1 MPEKILLGMQILL
14 SIGNLCV
21 MVYAFKK
28 FLAKPQ
34 ETLAEKVENCEENIR
49 NLEIKMEENLR
60 IVDRSLKLGND
71 EFRIMKETSKVLQ
84 TCVLALIEFELSYCS
99 HTGYVGDIKDLEKAK
114 SALHEF
120 LSKK

>member
-1 MPEKILLGMQILL
+1 MPENILLGMQILL
-14 SIGNLCV
+14 SIGNLCI
-21 MVYAFKK
+21 MAYAFKK

-34 ETLAEKVENCEENIR
+34 ETLTERVDSCEENIKS
-49 NLEIKMEENLR
+49 LEIKMEENLR

-99 HTGYVGDIKDLEKAK
+99 HTEYQGDIKDLEKAK
-114 SALHEF
+114 AALHDY